1 MQGWALGQG
10 LSMQAIPMPRGGGG
24 RRERKCY
31 MKVSVFLLLK
41 KKKNNKTAKKT
52 QLKLQKA
59 THCITVLRVVSFPNS
74 CI

>member
-41 KKKNNKTAKKT
+41 KKKTTKQQKKHNLSYKK
-52 QLKLQKA
+52 QP
-59 THCITVLRVVSFPNS
+59 TVLLFLE
-74 CI
+74 

>member
-24 RRERKCY
+24 HRERKCY

-41 KKKNNKTAKKT
+41 KKKPNKTTKKNT
-52 QLKLQKA
+52 
-59 THCITVLRVVSFPNS
+59 T
-74 CI
+74 